1 MTFEKRLKAKRKKT
15 GLKQYE
21 LAEKMGVMVQSY
33 NRWERG
39 EKRPTFDNLILLAE
53 TLECTI
59 DELMTGA
66 TPSKDDVVHCKDCQ
80 YLYYKGMAAY
90 CPHKTSACS
99 PDFYCGYGRKKQ
111 DKTIC

>member
-39 EKRPTFDNLILLAE
+39 LKRPTFDNLILLAE
-53 TLECTI
+53 TLECSI
-59 DELMTGA
+59 DELMRGT
-66 TPSKDDVVHCKDCQ
+66 TPSKDEVVHCKDCQ
-80 YLYYKGMAAY
+80 YLYYKGTSAY
-90 CPHKTSACS
+90 CPHKRTSCS
-99 PDFYCGYGRKKQ
+99 PDFFCGYAKRRK
-111 DKTIC
+111 D

>member
-21 LAEKMGVMVQSY
+21 LAEKIGVTTPAY

-39 EKRPTFDNLILLAE
+39 EKRPQFENIILLAE
-53 TLECTI
+53 ALECTI

-66 TPSKDDVVHCKDCQ
+66 TPSKETMVHCSDCQ
-80 YLYYKGMAAY
+80 FLYHKGTTAC
-90 CPHKTSACS
+90 CPHKRSSCS
-99 PDFYCGYGRKKQ
+99 PDFFCGYGKRRK
-111 DKTIC
+111 D